1 MAKRYLSLVMLLL
14 LQCIWATPQRT
25 AAYSLQAAV
34 DELHRREAAKYPL
47 NAPPPLDDWE
57 DDADLFGKS
66 KNRNRHRVNKVLAKY
81 LERDSD
87 DFEPDRA
94 LGPPFS
100 GYDFGPGAGAGE
112 DVDSGRNNLFADEKR
127 KRFSAGPSLFRERD
141 EQLDSP
147 APSVFR
153 ERAEPLSGEPTHN
166 ELADQFLRE
175 IEEAG
180 EQERNER
187 YKDAVRQWWH
197 HFDQRQQLAK
207 DVQQPQQ
214 PQQLQQEQNL
224 DPDLFEQKKRMRV
237 PPYYLLMQKKR
248 SYPVLPWLPYNADK
262 KKRFPVAKRAIGSN
276 HEKMPLGKTDER
288 VAQELSELFGNPVD
302 SHLKPQQE
310 QSDEKKKR
318 SADEPNT
325 TTTAHVPEMPAATT
339 TALGDMRLEINFQR
353 VNVTK
358 EKPATAA
365 PPAAGTGEMVQHGG
379 HAGHHGNHVPGMAPE
394 YRHRKRSDHVHHR
407 DSDEHDVDEHDD
419 EGEESSDEDD
429 HDEFDEDEGEVEPD
443 TETDAEERRRKKK
456 RAAVGGGAHSKHLR
470 APTVGHLMLR
480 AKKSID
486 WSQYFGLDLDRKKK
500 SAQITEQTKKRLE
513 EDSTNNNS
521 NNNNEEEEPEEEEE
535 EERKKKKRDMDP
547 EKLESMDRKLQSI
560 EDFIIDETI
569 KYTGA
574 HEGVNNRED
583 IRKIKDHVLS
593 RLATAYSLEKMRRA
607 LDKLRQSVDN
617 DNHLLR
623 NTIEPE
629 SEENTLEQNYW
640 TAKKRYSVKKEQAE
654 EAKPA
659 QDMEKRKRSGYL
671 RYPEQPNNMEEAPA
685 SPGSVPYETLNDAYL
700 GNKNYIIGSN
710 QCPVIESMAER
721 CRGVDLISG
730 DINQELL
737 PLCGVHQICYLCGAS
752 QVACDYQYLA
762 EADSICGSSNDCQ
775 SAARSILMILRG
787 TPGRQLGPRECLKN
801 PCLYRA
807 MREIGL

>member
-57 DDADLFGKS
+57 DDA
-66 KNRNRHRVNKVLAKY
+66 
-81 LERDSD
+81 
-87 DFEPDRA
+87 
-94 LGPPFS
+94 
-100 GYDFGPGAGAGE
+100 
-112 DVDSGRNNLFADEKR
+112 
-127 KRFSAGPSLFRERD
+127 
-141 EQLDSP
+141 P

-214 PQQLQQEQNL
+214 QQQLQQEQNL
-224 DPDLFEQKKRMRV
+224 DPELFEQKKRMRV

-276 HEKMPLGKTDER
+276 QEKIPLGKTDER

-365 PPAAGTGEMVQHGG
+365 PPAAGAGEMVQHGG
-379 HAGHHGNHVPGMAPE
+379 HAGHHGNHVPGMGPE

-535 EERKKKKRDMDP
+535 EEKKKKRDMDP

-617 DNHLLR
+617 DNHLIR

-629 SEENTLEQNYW
+629 SEENTLEHNYW
-640 TAKKRYSVKKEQAE
+640 TAKKRYSVKKEQAD

-671 RYPEQPNNMEEAPA
+671 RYPEQPNNMEEALA
-685 SPGSVPYETLNDAYL
+685 VGSVPYETLNDAYL

>member
-57 DDADLFGKS
+57 DDLFGKS

>member
-57 DDADLFGKS
+57 DDLFGKS

-100 GYDFGPGAGAGE
+100 GYDFGPGAGAGASE
-112 DVDSGRNNLFADEKR
+112 DVDNGRNNLFADEKR
-127 KRFSAGPSLFRERD
+127 KRFSATPSLFRERD
-141 EQLDSP
+141 EQLDAP

-214 PQQLQQEQNL
+214 QQQLQQEQNL
-224 DPDLFEQKKRMRV
+224 DPELFEQKKRMRV

-276 HEKMPLGKTDER
+276 QEKMPLGKTDER

-302 SHLKPQQE
+302 SHLKPHQE

-365 PPAAGTGEMVQHGG
+365 PPAAGAGEMVQHGG
-379 HAGHHGNHVPGMAPE
+379 HAGHHGNHVPGMGPV

-535 EERKKKKRDMDP
+535 EEKKKKRDMDP

-574 HEGVNNRED
+574 HEGVNSRED

-617 DNHLLR
+617 DNHLIR

-629 SEENTLEQNYW
+629 SEENTLEHNYW
-640 TAKKRYSVKKEQAE
+640 TAKKRYSVKKEQAD

-671 RYPEQPNNMEEAPA
+671 RYPEQPNNMEEALA
-685 SPGSVPYETLNDAYL
+685 VGSVPYETLNDAYL

>member
-1 MAKRYLSLVMLLL
+1 MAKRFLSICGSFVVLLL
-14 LQCIWATPQRT
+14 LQCIRATPQRT

-34 DELHRREAAKYPL
+34 DELHRREASKFPL

-57 DDADLFGKS
+57 EDLFGKS
-66 KNRNRHRVNKVLAKY
+66 KNRNRHRINKELAKY
-81 LERDSD
+81 LGRDSD

-100 GYDFGPGAGAGE
+100 GYDFGPGAG
-112 DVDSGRNNLFADEKR
+112 DDLDNNRNNLFADESR
-127 KRFSAGPSLFRERD
+127 KRFSAAPSLFRERD
-141 EQLDSP
+141 EQLDAP

-153 ERAEPLSGEPTHN
+153 ERENQPPLGGEPAHN

-180 EQERNER
+180 EQDRSER

-197 HFDQRQQLAK
+197 HFDQRQQLGK
-207 DVQQPQQ
+207 DVQPQQ
-214 PQQLQQEQNL
+214 HQQEQDL
-224 DPDLFEQKKRMRV
+224 DPELFEQKKRMRV

-248 SYPVLPWLPYNADK
+248 SYPVLPWLPYNANADK

-276 HEKMPLGKTDER
+276 KEQMPLAKTDER
-288 VAQELSELFGNPVD
+288 VAQELSELFGKPVD
-302 SHLKPQQE
+302 SHLKPLQE

-325 TTTAHVPEMPAATT
+325 TTAAHVPEMPPATT

-353 VNVTK
+353 VNVTN
-358 EKPATAA
+358 EKPAA
-365 PPAAGTGEMVQHGG
+365 PAGEMVQHGG
-379 HAGHHGNHVPGMAPE
+379 HSGHHGNHVPGMGPE
-394 YRHRKRSDHVHHR
+394 YRHRKRSDHAHRR
-407 DSDEHDVDEHDD
+407 DSDEHDHDVDEHDD

-429 HDEFDEDEGEVEPD
+429 HDEFDEDEGDAEPD
-443 TETDAEERRRKKK
+443 TEAEADERRRKKK
-456 RAAVGGGAHSKHLR
+456 RAAVSGAGHSKHLR

-500 SAQITEQTKKRLE
+500 SAQETEQTKKRLE
-513 EDSTNNNS
+513 SDSTNNNS
-521 NNNNEEEEPEEEEE
+521 NNNEEEEPDAQEEN
-535 EERKKKKRDMDP
+535 KKKRDMDP

-617 DNHLLR
+617 GNHLMR
-623 NTIEPE
+623 NTIEPD
-629 SEENTLEQNYW
+629 SEENTLEPNYW
-640 TAKKRYSVKKEQAE
+640 SAKKRYSVKKEQAE
-654 EAKPA
+654 DAKPPH
-659 QDMEKRKRSGYL
+659 DMEKRKRSGYL
-671 RYPEQPNNMEEAPA
+671 RYPEQPNNMEEALTA
-685 SPGSVPYETLNDAYL
+685 GSVPYETLNDAYL

-730 DINQELL
+730 DVNQELL

-775 SAARSILMILRG
+775 SVARSILMILRG